1 MGRACDSTASSAFA
15 TLICDV
21 ATLEP
26 EGVKLFTPRDTVPQG
41 FKVSDDS
48 GVGDQRREAEVLVGG
63 EERFRWHKGGDVAV
77 RGGFRLEIDRLRD
90 VRGASENARRE
101 ARETTTCRAH
111 EPSGARPVSSL
122 NFMRIEPGRKELTPM

>member
-1 MGRACDSTASSAFA
+1 M
-15 TLICDV
+15 
-21 ATLEP
+21 
-26 EGVKLFTPRDTVPQG
+26 
-41 FKVSDDS
+41 
-48 GVGDQRREAEVLVGG
+48 LVGG

-101 ARETTTCRAH
+101 ARETSGVQSAR
-111 EPSGARPVSSL
+111 PSGAGPVSSL

>member
-41 FKVSDDS
+41 FKVSDDG

-63 EERFRWHKGGDVAV
+63 ERGFGGTKAETSPFAAGFVLKLTVCATCAARVRMPGGSPRDERRAE
-77 RGGFRLEIDRLRD
+77 RTNRAAPDR
-90 VRGASENARRE
+90 S
-101 ARETTTCRAH
+101 
-111 EPSGARPVSSL
+111 PV
-122 NFMRIEPGRKELTPM
+122 

>member
-41 FKVSDDS
+41 FKVSDDG

-101 ARETTTCRAH
+101 ARET
-111 EPSGARPVSSL
+111 SDVQSARTERRRSPV
-122 NFMRIEPGRKELTPM
+122 